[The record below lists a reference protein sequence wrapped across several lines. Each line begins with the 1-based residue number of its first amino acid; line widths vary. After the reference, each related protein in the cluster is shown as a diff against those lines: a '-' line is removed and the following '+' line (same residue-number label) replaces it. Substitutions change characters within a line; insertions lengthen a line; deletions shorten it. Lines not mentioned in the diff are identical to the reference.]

1 MVTPELKA
9 METSSSST
17 LVTWE
22 QFAAENQFT
31 FNIMSFQ
38 VPVYMFVSPSVFS
51 KCVATITVPV
61 YMYVLIMSLHLAITS
76 FLTSYKA
83 IQYIW
88 LLVLIHKLATFV
100 CIDYHIPWKKYSV
113 KITWVAGY
121 SSFTVHWVV
130 STMQR
135 IHKHVTINHA
145 PHRLSLQS
153 REHLSVVAICF
164 LIKPGGIVRGM
175 VDMYGTR

>member
-83 IQYIW
+83 I
-88 LLVLIHKLATFV
+88 
-100 CIDYHIPWKKYSV
+100 
-113 KITWVAGY
+113 
-121 SSFTVHWVV
+121 
-130 STMQR
+130 
-135 IHKHVTINHA
+135 
-145 PHRLSLQS
+145 LSLQS